1 MSFIEIN
8 TPFII
13 KNYLRMTLS
22 LNQMVSIGSMTIS
35 LQNG

>member
-13 KNYLRMTLS
+13 KNYLRMALS
-22 LNQMVSIGSMTIS
+22 HKQIVYIGIWPF
-35 LQNG
+35 LC